1 MTTPPFTTPNSST
14 LLEASNLSV
23 QFATRDG
30 AVRAVSNIDL
40 HLNPGEAL
48 AIVGESGSGKSQM
61 LLSIL
66 GLSARNARVTGSA
79 RFKGEE
85 LIGAAELRLNEIRGA
100 DIGFVFQDPMTSLN
114 PYLTIGLQLTEPLR
128 IHRNADRASAT
139 SQAIEMLKSVH
150 INEPAQR
157 MNQYP
162 HQLSGGMRQRV
173 AIAMALIC
181 RPAILI
187 ADEPTTALDV
197 TVQAQVLSLLREI
210 REQFGTALILVT
222 HDLGVIAELA
232 DRVNVMYAGRIVET
246 GPIDDIFYKYRH
258 PYTEALQ
265 GSIPKLTEIRPTRLL
280 AIPGNPPNPSHLPP
294 GCAFHPRCHYR
305 LECCD
310 KSVPPL
316 EAVTADHR
324 KACFYEG
331 PLNMNTDANADA
343 TVHAKPETAPEPSL

>member
-1 MTTPPFTTPNSST
+1 
-14 LLEASNLSV
+14 L
-23 QFATRDG
+23 
-30 AVRAVSNIDL
+30 
-40 HLNPGEAL
+40 
-48 AIVGESGSGKSQM
+48 
-61 LLSIL
+61 
-66 GLSARNARVTGSA
+66 
-79 RFKGEE
+79 
-85 LIGAAELRLNEIRGA
+85 GAAESRLNRIRGA

-114 PYLTIGLQLTEPLR
+114 PYLTVGLQLTEPLR
-128 IHRNADRASAT
+128 IHRDADRASAA
-139 SQAIEMLKSVH
+139 SQAVEMLKAVH
-150 INEPAQR
+150 ISEPERR
-157 MNQYP
+157 MRQYP

-246 GPIDDIFYKYRH
+246 GPVDDIFYHYRH

-265 GSIPKLTEIRPTRLL
+265 GSIPQLTEIRPGRLL

-294 GCAFHPRCHYR
+294 GCAFHPRCRYR
-305 LECCD
+305 LERCD
-310 KSVPPL
+310 KIVPTL
-316 EAVTADHR
+316 EAVSEDHR
-324 KACFYEG
+324 KACIYEG
-331 PLNMNTDANADA
+331 PLDIPIAE
-343 TVHAKPETAPEPSL
+343 AKPESAA